1 MNKYKLLLV
10 EDDHELCQLLKQLL
24 IMEGYD
30 VTTCHDGL
38 DGLAT
43 AQTEQHDLLLLDV
56 MLPQLNGF
64 DVLKTLRQT
73 SELPVLMLTAKGDE
87 IDRVIGLE
95 FGADDYLAK
104 PFNDRELLARIKAIL
119 RRTAQ
124 NKHQEIQQKLALG
137 DISLNQGCQ
146 EARCGDI
153 VLDLTGT
160 EFMLLVELVN
170 NVGELLNKNDL
181 NLKVLGKRLQAF
193 DRSLDMHMSNLR
205 KKLPPRADGRPR
217 IKTVRGHG
225 YIWIESE

>member
-1 MNKYKLLLV
+1 MKTFKLLLV
-10 EDDHELCQLLKQLL
+10 EDDQELCQLLEQLL

-30 VTTCHDGL
+30 VTTCQDGEA
-38 DGLAT
+38 GLAM
-43 AQTEQHDLLLLDV
+43 AQKSKHHLMLLDV

-64 DVLKTLRQT
+64 EVLKQLRQT
-73 SELPVLMLTAKGDE
+73 SQLPVLMLTAKGDE

-95 FGADDYLAK
+95 FGADDYLSK

-119 RRTAQ
+119 RRTQ
-124 NKHQEIQQKLALG
+124 QTNPQEIAPKLDLG
-137 DISLNQGCQ
+137 DISLNHGCQ
-146 EARCGDI
+146 EASCHGE

-160 EFMLLVELVN
+160 EFLLLVELVN

-181 NLKVLGKRLQAF
+181 NQKVLGKRLQAF

-225 YIWIESE
+225 YIWIEN